1 MEKQNAKC
9 REKYDKEE
17 RKRLMKLV
25 DTAYNNDPRIK
36 AMREA
41 EAAAKKAA
49 KDAKKEAKIKQAI
62 EREEA

>member
-1 MEKQNAKC
+1 
-9 REKYDKEE
+9 
-17 RKRLMKLV
+17 MKLV

>member
-1 MEKQNAKC
+1 MEKQNRKC
-9 REKYDKEE
+9 REKYEKEE

-25 DTAYNNDPRIK
+25 DLAWNADPRIK

-41 EAAAKKAA
+41 EAAAKRAA
-49 KDAKKEAKIKQAI
+49 KEAKKDAKIKQAI